1 MTGFES
7 GLLFS
12 VKGGQGTTTGFRDGH
27 HSGALAVA
35 LVKVE
40 DEDQF
45 DSKLEFMFQNDDE
58 SGRLSFHL
66 NILFNHN
73 SEALAV
79 AVVKVADED
88 QFDSK
93 LEFMFQNDDESGRL
107 SFLLK
112 ILFNHSSS
120 GRHHYRHISET
131 TNFATNTA
139 LSVTNIDETIVV
151 GLYVSSKQL
160 SISSLMI

>member
-40 DEDQF
+40 
-45 DSKLEFMFQNDDE
+45 
-58 SGRLSFHL
+58 
-66 NILFNHN
+66 
-73 SEALAV
+73 
-79 AVVKVADED
+79 DED